1 MDKKRSIIKKPD
13 RGSFLLDH
21 NSECSSIKNN
31 YLKCLKEHNNDHVSC
46 REFSKEYFICRMDK
60 NLLEKQSLSDLGF
73 SENELN
79 QESRIKNF
87 KDVYSYNMY
96 NEKLENLAMDKLSNK
111 RDLLSK
117 ETHTTGN
124 FKEVEKN
131 EANVKHTN
139 GDNFLLLHV
148 INKQIIEQSVI
159 PGVKEK
165 NDEKNGEKNGKQNDK
180 QNGGKVGWKNDK
192 KIDETKIAVR
202 RKEEDGYLA
211 GKEYLKVLLEKK
223 RKKSSV
229 FINNVFKNSNI

>member
-21 NSECSSIKNN
+21 NSECTSIKNN
-31 YLKCLKEHNNDHVSC
+31 YLKCLKEHSNDHVSC

-79 QESRIKNF
+79 QESRIKKF

-96 NEKLENLAMDKLSNK
+96 NEKLENLEMDKLSNK

-117 ETHTTGN
+117 KAHTKVN
-124 FKEVEKN
+124 FKEVAKD
-131 EANVKHTN
+131 EANVKLTS
-139 GDNFLLLHV
+139 GDNFLLLHA
-148 INKQIIEQSVI
+148 IDKQITEQSVI
-159 PGVKEK
+159 PGVTEK
-165 NDEKNGEKNGKQNDK
+165 NDEKNGEKNGKNGK
-180 QNGGKVGWKNDK
+180 QNGLKNDE

-223 RKKSSV
+223 RNKSSV